1 MRTRNSWTQTPTRRA
16 RLMHSR
22 TASGWC
28 RQEVWQAS
36 VWHQISAALTSMSS
50 DGAELKMLALHEF
63 SWTAHHSLSGTVP
76 PLQQLSW
83 LCTPER
89 C

>member
-1 MRTRNSWTQTPTRRA
+1 MRTRKSWTQTPTRRA

-28 RQEVWQAS
+28 PQEVWQAS

-50 DGAELKMLALHEF
+50 DEQNSKCLLFMK
-63 SWTAHHSLSGTVP
+63 
-76 PLQQLSW
+76 
-83 LCTPER
+83 
-89 C
+89 